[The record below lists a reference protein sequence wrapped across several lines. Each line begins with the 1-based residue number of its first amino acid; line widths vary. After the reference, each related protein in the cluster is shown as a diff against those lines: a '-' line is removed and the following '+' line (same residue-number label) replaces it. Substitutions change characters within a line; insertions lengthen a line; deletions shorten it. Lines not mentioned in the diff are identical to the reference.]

1 NTCYSFVSDTEAVH
15 VASVHQ
21 YDPEKKTMVTVPG
34 AGGLSSAR
42 NELEA
47 HYAWAWGQNIWAD
60 MLA

>member
-42 NELEA
+42 NQMEA
-47 HYAWAWGQNIWAD
+47 HYAWAWGQNIWTD